1 MTILKAHNSFLKA
14 NGKILK
20 AGGGDIFFL
29 TYFENF
35 DESTGTDTPIIGEP
49 YTLDIQKQDLTKSSL
64 NLFGGACSAI
74 KDKYRLQR
82 SVGFTKPIPENIDF
96 ISSELF
102 ILCEGT
108 RYDFGSSV
116 GLDSTNIALDP
127 YFSESEFGIFGPNY
141 EGPSSQYT
149 LYNGTTRVYS
159 SDYGFFKFGKNI
171 RFKTSHIAVTYD
183 IKNKIKR
190 YYVDGDI
197 MLELRN
203 QNSTNYN
210 FSMFQ
215 SNTGKSFIITG
226 VAFFSSD
233 KSINNGMNYPV
244 PTQRY
249 A

>member
-1 MTILKAHNSFLKA
+1 MAILKANGKILKA

-35 DESTGTDTPIIGEP
+35 NESTGTDTPIIGEP
-49 YTLDIQKQDLTKSSL
+49 YTLDIQKQYLTKSSL

-74 KDKYRLQR
+74 KDEYRSQKA
-82 SVGFTKPIPENIDF
+82 VGFTKPIPENIDF

-116 GLDSTNIALDP
+116 GLDSTYITLDP
-127 YFSESEFGIFGPNY
+127 FFSSVDFGIFGPGY
-141 EGPSSQYT
+141 DGSSSQYT
-149 LYNGTTRVYS
+149 LYNGTTRA
-159 SDYGFFKFGKNI
+159 YGTYFKFGKNI

-190 YYVDGDI
+190 FYVDGDI

-203 QNSTNYN
+203 QNSTDYN
-210 FSMFQ
+210 FSMCQ
-215 SNTGKSFIITG
+215 ANTGKSFIITG

>member
-1 MTILKAHNSFLKA
+1 MAILKANGKILKA

-49 YTLDIQKQDLTKSSL
+49 YTLDIQKQYLTKSSL

-74 KDKYRLQR
+74 KDEYRLQS

-102 ILCEGT
+102 ILCEGK
-108 RYDFGSSV
+108 RNDFSSSV
-116 GLDSTNIALDP
+116 RLDSTGITLDP
-127 YFSESEFGIFGPNY
+127 YFSKSEFGIFGPYY
-141 EGPSSQYT
+141 EGPSSLYT
-149 LYNGTTRVYS
+149 LYNGTIRVYGT
-159 SDYGFFKFGKNI
+159 YFKFGKNI

-190 YYVDGDI
+190 FYVDGDL

-210 FSMFQ
+210 FFMFQ
-215 SNTGKSFIITG
+215 ANTGKSFIITG